1 MNFQW
6 SAFRS
11 PVSRG
16 FGKTALF
23 AMIAAA
29 LLLFAAYPV
38 GLHAQGIGGA
48 MPQAAAALTSGQQ
61 PAANS
66 ALCAALAS
74 RMPNPAA
81 ATPSALSSP
90 GVISAA
96 AATFAGGSGSNLSLL
111 SATSMLQGY
120 VAQHATGILASCA
133 TSNMTSKI
141 PGAGG
146 LPSLP

>member
-6 SAFRS
+6 SASRS

-16 FGKTALF
+16 FGKMALL
-23 AMIAAA
+23 ATIAAA

-38 GLHAQGIGGA
+38 GLRAQGNGGA

-61 PAANS
+61 SAANS

-74 RMPNPAA
+74 QMPNSAA

-90 GVISAA
+90 SVISAA
-96 AATFAGGSGSNLSLL
+96 AATFVGGSNLSLS

-120 VAQHATGILASCA
+120 VARYATGILASCA

-141 PGAGG
+141 PGAGS